1 MPGHKKQHYIPIC
14 YLKAWYDP
22 LCSEDPSPYVWIFSA
37 NGENVRNK
45 SPINIFY
52 ENNFYTIKR
61 ADGKRDLTLENGLNE
76 LETQFSLLREN
87 KLKQHLNLT
96 PDEHILLCAFIAA
109 MHARTKVHI
118 KHEQGQWKE
127 TLDMMDKMREWA
139 KTASSEQKEIMAR
152 PPRTKKQRRRSL
164 SYADVKELANNPIQ
178 HSLMPLIDIE
188 TPLLCALDLAILET
202 NEQPGFITSD
212 NPCVWEDPEAYK
224 RPPFWR
230 APGLMYESIVIIF
243 PISPQQAI
251 VLNRK
256 GYNGYINVN
265 EKTVD
270 EINRTIRFHA
280 GSYFIVNSNF
290 KKDIWFDP
298 GQEPENSWRVLDN
311 INL

>member
-1 MPGHKKQHYIPIC
+1 
-14 YLKAWYDP
+14 
-22 LCSEDPSPYVWIFSA
+22 
-37 NGENVRNK
+37 
-45 SPINIFY
+45 
-52 ENNFYTIKR
+52 
-61 ADGKRDLTLENGLNE
+61 
-76 LETQFSLLREN
+76 
-87 KLKQHLNLT
+87 
-96 PDEHILLCAFIAA
+96 
-109 MHARTKVHI
+109 
-118 KHEQGQWKE
+118 
-127 TLDMMDKMREWA
+127 
-139 KTASSEQKEIMAR
+139 ASSEQKEIMAR

-298 GQEPENSWRVLDN
+298 GQEPENSWEKMQTEKEKKEKS
-311 INL
+311 